1 MKADETPTRKKDCD
15 IPCLTKISMTQDD
28 SEGADKCRHAI
39 QVSARIKGE
48 PCNPHN
54 DKRKEMKK
62 KTKELCDLST

>member
-1 MKADETPTRKKDCD
+1 
-15 IPCLTKISMTQDD
+15 MTQDD

-54 DKRKEMKK
+54 DKRKEMKN